1 MGIPVKLQAFEGP
14 LDLLLHLIDK
24 HKIDIYDIPV
34 SLITDQYLEYIQQ
47 MREQKMEIASEFLV
61 MAATLLELKSRMLL
75 PKEENTDEEEDET
88 DPREELV
95 KRLLEYKMVRYQADE
110 LRDRSVEA
118 SRNLYREQQLPEEVK
133 TYEPPID
140 YEKLIGKA
148 TIQSLEKT
156 FQEVLRRQ
164 RNRVDTVRSGF
175 GKIERE
181 EYDVVGR
188 ERYIRER
195 IAKAD
200 NLSFRALLE
209 EQPGKEEI
217 IVTFL
222 VVLDMAKSG
231 EIHLIQDDN
240 FGEILIRPGM
250 ITPEEILR
258 QQGLRPQKAGE
269 TDTEKAGENDPAP
282 AGELNEASAENAE
295 VPEESAEE
303 DEFEELMVED
313 KSETEE
319 LTGEVESEESAEEDE
334 TEELT
339 EEDVSEDAGT
349 DFVSGVSVEPDAVAE
364 PDAAVDSDTVAEPDG
379 AVASDAA
386 VEPDSAVEI
395 DAFDE
400 DKLADAADIHE
411 KVLANTEADE
421 SKEAATP
428 EKHDSYATVFSAA
441 GLAHK
446 VYIRLSTESVNS
458 VADADTPVSEQNLVQ
473 QPDTFDSLLTDE
485 ACSEENDHNIEPEE
499 IEPAAPVEIVSAEP
513 EEIEAAE
520 PVEIEFVETEEIKA
534 AEPAEIETAEPE
546 EIETAETEEIEA
558 AEPVE
563 IEAAAPAEIE
573 AADPEE
579 IEAAEPEEIEATEP
593 EDNKEPEPEE
603 SPDSDKE
610 LWKKETSQ
618 QPLRRFYL
626 QWAIRWRS
634 ARSRKRWRSR
644 RTGPGRQWNH
654 LTRDTGRTEAACR
667 SIAMMTRYSCQ
678 QEQTST
684 NT

>member
-1 MGIPVKLQAFEGP
+1 
-14 LDLLLHLIDK
+14 
-24 HKIDIYDIPV
+24 
-34 SLITDQYLEYIQQ
+34 
-47 MREQKMEIASEFLV
+47 
-61 MAATLLELKSRMLL
+61 MLL
-75 PKEENTDEEEDET
+75 PKEEKPDEEEEET

-148 TIQSLEKT
+148 TIESLEKT

-258 QQGLRPQKAGE
+258 QQGLRPQKAGDA
-269 TDTEKAGENDPAP
+269 DTEKEGEKESETPEAEEEPEAP
-282 AGELNEASAENAE
+282 IAEEESEMPVAEERFETPDSEEESETTEGEEKTKTSIIEEDSPE
-295 VPEESAEE
+295 VTEIPEEY
-303 DEFEELMVED
+303 
-313 KSETEE
+313 
-319 LTGEVESEESAEEDE
+319 
-334 TEELT
+334 
-339 EEDVSEDAGT
+339 
-349 DFVSGVSVEPDAVAE
+349 
-364 PDAAVDSDTVAEPDG
+364 
-379 AVASDAA
+379 
-386 VEPDSAVEI
+386 
-395 DAFDE
+395 
-400 DKLADAADIHE
+400 
-411 KVLANTEADE
+411 
-421 SKEAATP
+421 
-428 EKHDSYATVFSAA
+428 DSYATMSSAA

-446 VYIRLSTESVNS
+446 VYIRLSTESVNKEVESDAS
-458 VADADTPVSEQNLVQ
+458 VSDQRMVRQDPI
-473 QPDTFDSLLTDE
+473 DRLLTE
-485 ACSEENDHNIEPEE
+485 PACSEENDHDAVSEEPE
-499 IEPAAPVEIVSAEP
+499 PADFDELNLAGP

-520 PVEIEFVETEEIKA
+520 PAK
-534 AEPAEIETAEPE
+534 
-546 EIETAETEEIEA
+546 IEA
-558 AEPVE
+558 AE
-563 IEAAAPAEIE
+563 
-573 AADPEE
+573 PEE
-579 IEAAEPEEIEATEP
+579 IEAAEPEEIEAAEPAEIKAAEPAEIEAAEQEEIEAAEPAEIKDTESVESKEAES
-593 EDNKEPEPEE
+593 EDSLDSDKEL
-603 SPDSDKE
+603 SDKE

-634 ARSRKRWRSR
+634 AKSRKRWRSR
-644 RTGPGRQWNH
+644 KTGPGRQWNH
-654 LTRDTGRTEAACR
+654 LTRDTRRTEAACR

-678 QEQTST
+678 QERTST

>member
-47 MREQKMEIASEFLV
+47 MREQKMDIASEFLV

-75 PKEENTDEEEDET
+75 PKEEKPDEEEEET

-148 TIQSLEKT
+148 TIESLEKT

-258 QQGLRPQKAGE
+258 QQGLRPQKAGD

-282 AGELNEASAENAE
+282 AAEVNAASAENM
-295 VPEESAEE
+295 EEAEE
-303 DEFEELMVED
+303 M
-313 KSETEE
+313 
-319 LTGEVESEESAEEDE
+319 TGEDISESEESIEEDI
-334 TEELT
+334 
-339 EEDVSEDAGT
+339 S
-349 DFVSGVSVEPDAVAE
+349 
-364 PDAAVDSDTVAEPDG
+364 
-379 AVASDAA
+379 
-386 VEPDSAVEI
+386 
-395 DAFDE
+395 
-400 DKLADAADIHE
+400 
-411 KVLANTEADE
+411 E
-421 SKEAATP
+421 SKESI
-428 EKHDSYATVFSAA
+428 EED
-441 GLAHK
+441 
-446 VYIRLSTESVNS
+446 I
-458 VADADTPVSEQNLVQ
+458 SE
-473 QPDTFDSLLTDE
+473 
-485 ACSEENDHNIEPEE
+485 SEESIEED
-499 IEPAAPVEIVSAEP
+499 ISVG
-513 EEIEAAE
+513 
-520 PVEIEFVETEEIKA
+520 KA
-534 AEPAEIETAEPE
+534 H
-546 EIETAETEEIEA
+546 
-558 AEPVE
+558 
-563 IEAAAPAEIE
+563 
-573 AADPEE
+573 
-579 IEAAEPEEIEATEP
+579 
-593 EDNKEPEPEE
+593 
-603 SPDSDKE
+603 
-610 LWKKETSQ
+610 
-618 QPLRRFYL
+618 RR
-626 QWAIRWRS
+626 R
-634 ARSRKRWRSR
+634 
-644 RTGPGRQWNH
+644 
-654 LTRDTGRTEAACR
+654 
-667 SIAMMTRYSCQ
+667 
-678 QEQTST
+678 
-684 NT
+684 

>member
-47 MREQKMEIASEFLV
+47 MREQKMDIASEFLV

-75 PKEENTDEEEDET
+75 PKEEKPDEEEEET

-148 TIQSLEKT
+148 TIESLEKT

-231 EIHLIQDDN
+231 KIHLIQDDN

-258 QQGLRPQKAGE
+258 QQGLRPQKAGD

-282 AGELNEASAENAE
+282 AAEVNAASAGNMEEAE
-295 VPEESAEE
+295 EMTEEDISESEESIEEDISESEESIEEDISESEKPIEE
-303 DEFEELMVED
+303 DE
-313 KSETEE
+313 SESEE
-319 LTGEVESEESAEEDE
+319 LTGEDRFEEPAEED
-334 TEELT
+334 
-339 EEDVSEDAGT
+339 DSEDTGT
-349 DFVSGVSVEPDAVAE
+349 DFAAGVSAE
-364 PDAAVDSDTVAEPDG
+364 PDAAAESDAAAEPD
-379 AVASDAA
+379 AITEPYASVDDRPAD
-386 VEPDSAVEI
+386 VVEI
-395 DAFDE
+395 T
-400 DKLADAADIHE
+400 E
-411 KVLANTEADE
+411 KVIPDMEAGE
-421 SKEAATP
+421 SEEAESP
-428 EKHDSYATVFSAA
+428 EKHDAYMAMSSAA

-446 VYIRLSTESVNS
+446 AYFRLSTGSVNNLS
-458 VADADTPVSEQNLVQ
+458 DTDAPSPEQNLVQ
-473 QPDTFDSLLTDE
+473 QQDTPGSLLTDE
-485 ACSEENDHNIEPEE
+485 VRSEDNDHNIEP
-499 IEPAAPVEIVSAEP
+499 V
-513 EEIEAAE
+513 EIEAAE
-520 PVEIEFVETEEIKA
+520 PA
-534 AEPAEIETAEPE
+534 
-546 EIETAETEEIEA
+546 EIEA

-563 IEAAAPAEIE
+563 IEAAEPVEIEAAEPAEIE
-573 AADPEE
+573 AAEPAENETAEPAEIVSADPKEIEAEDPED

>member
-47 MREQKMEIASEFLV
+47 MREQKMDIASEFLV

-75 PKEENTDEEEDET
+75 PKEEKPDEEEEET

-148 TIQSLEKT
+148 TIESLEKT

-258 QQGLRPQKAGE
+258 QQGLRPQKAGD

-282 AGELNEASAENAE
+282 AAEVNAASAENMEEAE
-295 VPEESAEE
+295 EMTEEDISESEESIEEDISESKESIEEDISESEESIEEDISESEKPIEE
-303 DEFEELMVED
+303 DE
-313 KSETEE
+313 SESEE
-319 LTGEVESEESAEEDE
+319 LTGEDRFEEPAEED
-334 TEELT
+334 
-339 EEDVSEDAGT
+339 DSEDTGT
-349 DFVSGVSVEPDAVAE
+349 DLAAGVSAASAAAAEPAAAEPDVITEPDAVAE
-364 PDAAVDSDTVAEPDG
+364 PYASVDDRP
-379 AVASDAA
+379 
-386 VEPDSAVEI
+386 
-395 DAFDE
+395 
-400 DKLADAADIHE
+400 ADVVDITE
-411 KVLANTEADE
+411 KVIPDMEAGE
-421 SKEAATP
+421 SEEAESP
-428 EKHDSYATVFSAA
+428 EKHDSYMAMSSAA
-441 GLAHK
+441 GLEHK
-446 VYIRLSTESVNS
+446 VYFRLSTGSVNNMS
-458 VADADTPVSEQNLVQ
+458 DTDAPSPEQNPVQQQDTPG
-473 QPDTFDSLLTDE
+473 SLLTDE
-485 ACSEENDHNIEPEE
+485 VRSEDNDHNIEPAE
-499 IEPAAPVEIVSAEP
+499 IE
-513 EEIEAAE
+513 
-520 PVEIEFVETEEIKA
+520 A
-534 AEPAEIETAEPE
+534 AEPAEIEAAEPAENETAEPA
-546 EIETAETEEIEA
+546 EIVSADPKEIEA
-558 AEPVE
+558 E
-563 IEAAAPAEIE
+563 
-573 AADPEE
+573 DPED

-654 LTRDTGRTEAACR
+654 LTRDTGRMEAACR

>member
-47 MREQKMEIASEFLV
+47 MREQKMDIASEFLV

-75 PKEENTDEEEDET
+75 PKEEKPDEEEEET

-148 TIQSLEKT
+148 TIESLEKT

-258 QQGLRPQKAGE
+258 QQGLRPQKAGD

-282 AGELNEASAENAE
+282 AAEVNAASAENMEEAE
-295 VPEESAEE
+295 EMTEEDISESEESIGEDISESEESIEEDISESEKPIEE
-303 DEFEELMVED
+303 DE
-313 KSETEE
+313 SESEE
-319 LTGEVESEESAEEDE
+319 LTGEDRFEEPAEED
-334 TEELT
+334 
-339 EEDVSEDAGT
+339 DSEDTGT
-349 DFVSGVSVEPDAVAE
+349 DFAAGVSAEPDAAAESDVITEPDAAEPDAAETDVAEPDVITEPDAVAE
-364 PDAAVDSDTVAEPDG
+364 PYASVDDRPADV
-379 AVASDAA
+379 
-386 VEPDSAVEI
+386 VEI
-395 DAFDE
+395 T
-400 DKLADAADIHE
+400 E
-411 KVLANTEADE
+411 KVIPDMEAGE
-421 SKEAATP
+421 SEEAESP
-428 EKHDSYATVFSAA
+428 EKHDSYMAMSSAA

-446 VYIRLSTESVNS
+446 AYFRLSTGSVNNMS
-458 VADADTPVSEQNLVQ
+458 DTDAPSPEQNLVQ
-473 QPDTFDSLLTDE
+473 QQDTPGSLLTDE
-485 ACSEENDHNIEPEE
+485 VRSEDNDHNIEP
-499 IEPAAPVEIVSAEP
+499 V
-513 EEIEAAE
+513 
-520 PVEIEFVETEEIKA
+520 
-534 AEPAEIETAEPE
+534 
-546 EIETAETEEIEA
+546 EIEA

-654 LTRDTGRTEAACR
+654 LTRDTGRMEAACR

>member
-47 MREQKMEIASEFLV
+47 MREQKMDIASEFLV

-75 PKEENTDEEEDET
+75 PKEEKPDEEEEET

-148 TIQSLEKT
+148 TIESLEKT

-258 QQGLRPQKAGE
+258 QQGLRPQKAGD

-282 AGELNEASAENAE
+282 AAEVNAASAENMEEAE
-295 VPEESAEE
+295 EMTEEDISESEESIEEDISESKESIEEDISESEESIEEDISESEESIEEDISESEKPIEE
-303 DEFEELMVED
+303 DE
-313 KSETEE
+313 SESEE
-319 LTGEVESEESAEEDE
+319 LTGEDRFEEPAEED
-334 TEELT
+334 
-339 EEDVSEDAGT
+339 DSEDTGT
-349 DFVSGVSVEPDAVAE
+349 DFAAGVSAE
-364 PDAAVDSDTVAEPDG
+364 PDAAAESDVITEPYASVDDRPADV
-379 AVASDAA
+379 
-386 VEPDSAVEI
+386 VEI
-395 DAFDE
+395 T
-400 DKLADAADIHE
+400 E
-411 KVLANTEADE
+411 KVIPDMEAGE
-421 SKEAATP
+421 SEEAESP
-428 EKHDSYATVFSAA
+428 EKHDSYMAMSSAA
-441 GLAHK
+441 GLEHK
-446 VYIRLSTESVNS
+446 VYFRLSTGSVNNM
-458 VADADTPVSEQNLVQ
+458 ADTDAPSPEQNLVQ
-473 QPDTFDSLLTDE
+473 QQDTPGSLLTDE
-485 ACSEENDHNIEPEE
+485 VRSEDNDHNI
-499 IEPAAPVEIVSAEP
+499 
-513 EEIEAAE
+513 
-520 PVEIEFVETEEIKA
+520 
-534 AEPAEIETAEPE
+534 
-546 EIETAETEEIEA
+546 
-558 AEPVE
+558 EPVE
-563 IEAAAPAEIE
+563 IEAA
-573 AADPEE
+573 
-579 IEAAEPEEIEATEP
+579 EPG
-593 EDNKEPEPEE
+593 
-603 SPDSDKE
+603 
-610 LWKKETSQ
+610 
-618 QPLRRFYL
+618 
-626 QWAIRWRS
+626 
-634 ARSRKRWRSR
+634 SR
-644 RTGPGRQWNH
+644 RP
-654 LTRDTGRTEAACR
+654 
-667 SIAMMTRYSCQ
+667 
-678 QEQTST
+678 
-684 NT
+684 

>member
-47 MREQKMEIASEFLV
+47 MREQKMDIASEFLV

-75 PKEENTDEEEDET
+75 PKEEKPDEEEEET

-148 TIQSLEKT
+148 TIESLEKT

-282 AGELNEASAENAE
+282 AAEVNAASAENMEEAE
-295 VPEESAEE
+295 EMTEEDISESESEKPIEE
-303 DEFEELMVED
+303 DE
-313 KSETEE
+313 SESEE
-319 LTGEVESEESAEEDE
+319 LTGEDRFEEPAEED
-334 TEELT
+334 
-339 EEDVSEDAGT
+339 DSEDTGT
-349 DFVSGVSVEPDAVAE
+349 DFAAGVSAAPDAAAEPDVAEPDVITEPDAVAE
-364 PDAAVDSDTVAEPDG
+364 PYASVDDRPADV
-379 AVASDAA
+379 
-386 VEPDSAVEI
+386 VEI
-395 DAFDE
+395 T
-400 DKLADAADIHE
+400 E
-411 KVLANTEADE
+411 KVIPDMEAGE
-421 SKEAATP
+421 SEEAESP
-428 EKHDSYATVFSAA
+428 EKHDAYMAMSSAA

-446 VYIRLSTESVNS
+446 AYFRLSTGSVNNMS
-458 VADADTPVSEQNLVQ
+458 DTDAPSPEQNLVQ
-473 QPDTFDSLLTDE
+473 QQDTPGSLLTDE
-485 ACSEENDHNIEPEE
+485 VRSEDNDHNIEP
-499 IEPAAPVEIVSAEP
+499 
-513 EEIEAAE
+513 
-520 PVEIEFVETEEIKA
+520 VEIEA
-534 AEPAEIETAEPE
+534 AEPAEIEAAEPAENETAEPA
-546 EIETAETEEIEA
+546 EIVSADPKEIEA
-558 AEPVE
+558 E
-563 IEAAAPAEIE
+563 
-573 AADPEE
+573 DPED

>member
-47 MREQKMEIASEFLV
+47 MREQKMDIASEFLV

-75 PKEENTDEEEDET
+75 PKEEKPDEEEEET

-148 TIQSLEKT
+148 TIESLEKT

-258 QQGLRPQKAGE
+258 QQGLRPQKAGD

-282 AGELNEASAENAE
+282 AAEVNAASAENMEEAE
-295 VPEESAEE
+295 EMTEEDISESEESIEEDISESKESIEEDISKSEESIEEDISESEKPIEE
-303 DEFEELMVED
+303 DE
-313 KSETEE
+313 SESEE
-319 LTGEVESEESAEEDE
+319 LTGEDRFEEPAEED
-334 TEELT
+334 
-339 EEDVSEDAGT
+339 DSEDTGT
-349 DFVSGVSVEPDAVAE
+349 DFAAGVSAEPAAAAESDVITEPDAAEPDVAEPDVITEPDAVAE
-364 PDAAVDSDTVAEPDG
+364 PYASVDDRP
-379 AVASDAA
+379 
-386 VEPDSAVEI
+386 
-395 DAFDE
+395 
-400 DKLADAADIHE
+400 ADVVDITE
-411 KVLANTEADE
+411 KVIPDMEAGE
-421 SKEAATP
+421 SEEAESP
-428 EKHDSYATVFSAA
+428 EKHDSYMAMSSAA

-446 VYIRLSTESVNS
+446 VYFRLSTGSVNNMS
-458 VADADTPVSEQNLVQ
+458 DTDAPSPEQNLVQ
-473 QPDTFDSLLTDE
+473 QQDTPGSLLTDE
-485 ACSEENDHNIEPEE
+485 VRSEDNDHNIEP
-499 IEPAAPVEIVSAEP
+499 A
-513 EEIEAAE
+513 EIEAAE
-520 PVEIEFVETEEIKA
+520 PAENET
-534 AEPAEIETAEPE
+534 AEPAEIVSADPK
-546 EIETAETEEIEA
+546 EIEA
-558 AEPVE
+558 E
-563 IEAAAPAEIE
+563 
-573 AADPEE
+573 DPED

-654 LTRDTGRTEAACR
+654 LTRDTGRMEAACR

>member
-75 PKEENTDEEEDET
+75 PKEEKPDEEEEET

-148 TIQSLEKT
+148 TIESLEKT

-258 QQGLRPQKAGE
+258 QQGLRPQKAGD

-282 AGELNEASAENAE
+282 AAEVNAASAENM
-295 VPEESAEE
+295 EEAEE
-303 DEFEELMVED
+303 MTGED
-313 KSETEE
+313 KSESEESIEEDIFESEESIEEDKSESEESIEEDKSESEKPIEEDEPESEE
-319 LTGEVESEESAEEDE
+319 LTGEDRFEEPAEED
-334 TEELT
+334 
-339 EEDVSEDAGT
+339 DSEDTGT
-349 DFVSGVSVEPDAVAE
+349 DFAAGVSAE
-364 PDAAVDSDTVAEPDG
+364 PDAAAEPDT
-379 AVASDAA
+379 AA
-386 VEPDSAVEI
+386 EPAAAETDVITEPDAITEPYASVDDRPADVVEI
-395 DAFDE
+395 T
-400 DKLADAADIHE
+400 E
-411 KVLANTEADE
+411 KVIPDMEAGE
-421 SKEAATP
+421 SEEAESP
-428 EKHDSYATVFSAA
+428 EKHDSYMAMSSAA

-446 VYIRLSTESVNS
+446 VYFRLSTGSVNNMMGT
-458 VADADTPVSEQNLVQ
+458 DALPPEQNPVQQQDTPG
-473 QPDTFDSLLTDE
+473 SLLTDE
-485 ACSEENDHNIEPEE
+485 VRSEDNDHNIEP
-499 IEPAAPVEIVSAEP
+499 V
-513 EEIEAAE
+513 
-520 PVEIEFVETEEIKA
+520 
-534 AEPAEIETAEPE
+534 
-546 EIETAETEEIEA
+546 EIEA

-563 IEAAAPAEIE
+563 IEAAEPAEIEAAEPVEIETAEPVEIVSADPKEIEAADPEDIE

-579 IEAAEPEEIEATEP
+579 IEAADP

-634 ARSRKRWRSR
+634 ARLRKRWRSR

>member
-47 MREQKMEIASEFLV
+47 MREQKMDIASEFLV

-75 PKEENTDEEEDET
+75 PKEEKPDEEEEET

-148 TIQSLEKT
+148 TIESLEKT

-258 QQGLRPQKAGE
+258 QQGLRPQKAGD

-282 AGELNEASAENAE
+282 AAEVNAASAENMEKAE
-295 VPEESAEE
+295 EMTEEDISESEESIEEDISESEKPIEE
-303 DEFEELMVED
+303 DE
-313 KSETEE
+313 SESEE
-319 LTGEVESEESAEEDE
+319 LTGEDRFEEPAEED
-334 TEELT
+334 
-339 EEDVSEDAGT
+339 DSEDTGT
-349 DFVSGVSVEPDAVAE
+349 DFAAVVSAE
-364 PDAAVDSDTVAEPDG
+364 PDAAAETDAAETDAAETDVIIEPDAAEPDVIIEPDAAETDVAEPD
-379 AVASDAA
+379 VITESDAIT
-386 VEPDSAVEI
+386 EPYASVDDRPADVVEI
-395 DAFDE
+395 T
-400 DKLADAADIHE
+400 E
-411 KVLANTEADE
+411 KVIPDMEAGE
-421 SKEAATP
+421 SEEAESP
-428 EKHDSYATVFSAA
+428 EKHDSYMAMSSAA

-446 VYIRLSTESVNS
+446 VYFRLSTGSVNNM
-458 VADADTPVSEQNLVQ
+458 ADTDAPSPEQNLVQ
-473 QPDTFDSLLTDE
+473 QQDTPGSLLTDE
-485 ACSEENDHNIEPEE
+485 VRSEDNDHNIEP
-499 IEPAAPVEIVSAEP
+499 V
-513 EEIEAAE
+513 
-520 PVEIEFVETEEIKA
+520 
-534 AEPAEIETAEPE
+534 
-546 EIETAETEEIEA
+546 EIEA

-563 IEAAAPAEIE
+563 IEAAEPVEIE

>member
-47 MREQKMEIASEFLV
+47 MREQKMDIASEFLV

-75 PKEENTDEEEDET
+75 PKEEKPDEEEEET

-148 TIQSLEKT
+148 TIESLEKT

-258 QQGLRPQKAGE
+258 QQGLRPQKAGD

-282 AGELNEASAENAE
+282 AAEVNAASAENMEEAE
-295 VPEESAEE
+295 EMTEEDISESEESIEEDISESEKPIEE
-303 DEFEELMVED
+303 DE
-313 KSETEE
+313 SESEE
-319 LTGEVESEESAEEDE
+319 LTGEDRFEEPAEED
-334 TEELT
+334 
-339 EEDVSEDAGT
+339 DSEDTGT
-349 DFVSGVSVEPDAVAE
+349 DFAAGVSAE
-364 PDAAVDSDTVAEPDG
+364 PDAAAEPAAAAEPDAAETDVAEPD
-379 AVASDAA
+379 VIT
-386 VEPDSAVEI
+386 EPDAITEPYASVDDRPADVVEI
-395 DAFDE
+395 T
-400 DKLADAADIHE
+400 E
-411 KVLANTEADE
+411 KVIPDMEAGE
-421 SKEAATP
+421 SEEAESP
-428 EKHDSYATVFSAA
+428 EKHDSYMAMSSAA
-441 GLAHK
+441 ELAHK
-446 VYIRLSTESVNS
+446 VYFRLSTGSVNNM
-458 VADADTPVSEQNLVQ
+458 ADTDAPSPEQNLVQ
-473 QPDTFDSLLTDE
+473 QQDTPGSLLTDE
-485 ACSEENDHNIEPEE
+485 VRSEDNDHNIEP
-499 IEPAAPVEIVSAEP
+499 V
-513 EEIEAAE
+513 EIEAAE
-520 PVEIEFVETEEIKA
+520 PVEIEA
-534 AEPAEIETAEPE
+534 AEPV
-546 EIETAETEEIEA
+546 EIEA

-573 AADPEE
+573 AADPED

>member
-75 PKEENTDEEEDET
+75 PKEEKPDEEEEET

-148 TIQSLEKT
+148 TIESLEKT

-250 ITPEEILR
+250 ITPEEIHI
-258 QQGLRPQKAGE
+258 
-269 TDTEKAGENDPAP
+269 TEKVIPDMEAG
-282 AGELNEASAENAE
+282 
-295 VPEESAEE
+295 
-303 DEFEELMVED
+303 
-313 KSETEE
+313 
-319 LTGEVESEESAEEDE
+319 ESEEAE
-334 TEELT
+334 
-339 EEDVSEDAGT
+339 S
-349 DFVSGVSVEPDAVAE
+349 
-364 PDAAVDSDTVAEPDG
+364 
-379 AVASDAA
+379 
-386 VEPDSAVEI
+386 
-395 DAFDE
+395 
-400 DKLADAADIHE
+400 
-411 KVLANTEADE
+411 
-421 SKEAATP
+421 P
-428 EKHDSYATVFSAA
+428 EKHDSYMAMSSAA

-446 VYIRLSTESVNS
+446 VYIRLSTESVNKEVESDAS
-458 VADADTPVSEQNLVQ
+458 VSNQRMVRQDPIDR
-473 QPDTFDSLLTDE
+473 LLTE
-485 ACSEENDHNIEPEE
+485 TACSEENDHN
-499 IEPAAPVEIVSAEP
+499 
-513 EEIEAAE
+513 
-520 PVEIEFVETEEIKA
+520 
-534 AEPAEIETAEPE
+534 
-546 EIETAETEEIEA
+546 
-558 AEPVE
+558 
-563 IEAAAPAEIE
+563 
-573 AADPEE
+573 
-579 IEAAEPEEIEATEP
+579 
-593 EDNKEPEPEE
+593 
-603 SPDSDKE
+603 
-610 LWKKETSQ
+610 
-618 QPLRRFYL
+618 
-626 QWAIRWRS
+626 
-634 ARSRKRWRSR
+634 
-644 RTGPGRQWNH
+644 
-654 LTRDTGRTEAACR
+654 DTGGIRAGAGR
-667 SIAMMTRYSCQ
+667 L
-678 QEQTST
+678 
-684 NT
+684 

>member
-47 MREQKMEIASEFLV
+47 MREQKMDIASEFLV

-75 PKEENTDEEEDET
+75 PKEEKPDEEEEET

-148 TIQSLEKT
+148 TIESLEKT

-258 QQGLRPQKAGE
+258 QQGLRPQKAGD

-282 AGELNEASAENAE
+282 AAEVNAASAENMEEAE
-295 VPEESAEE
+295 KMTGEDISESEESIEEDISESKESIEEDISESEESIEEDISESEKPIEE
-303 DEFEELMVED
+303 DE
-313 KSETEE
+313 SESEE
-319 LTGEVESEESAEEDE
+319 LTGEDRFEEPAEED
-334 TEELT
+334 
-339 EEDVSEDAGT
+339 DSEDTGT
-349 DFVSGVSVEPDAVAE
+349 DFAAVVSAAPAAAAESDVITE
-364 PDAAVDSDTVAEPDG
+364 PDAAEPDVITEPDVIAEPY
-379 AVASDAA
+379 ASVDDRPAD
-386 VEPDSAVEI
+386 VVEI
-395 DAFDE
+395 T
-400 DKLADAADIHE
+400 E
-411 KVLANTEADE
+411 KVIPDMEAGE
-421 SKEAATP
+421 SEEAESP
-428 EKHDSYATVFSAA
+428 EKHDSYMAMSSAA
-441 GLAHK
+441 GLEHK
-446 VYIRLSTESVNS
+446 VYFRLSTGSVNNM
-458 VADADTPVSEQNLVQ
+458 ADTDAPSPEQNLVQ
-473 QPDTFDSLLTDE
+473 QQDTPGSLLTDE
-485 ACSEENDHNIEPEE
+485 VRSEDNDHNIEP
-499 IEPAAPVEIVSAEP
+499 V
-513 EEIEAAE
+513 EIEAAE
-520 PVEIEFVETEEIKA
+520 PA
-534 AEPAEIETAEPE
+534 
-546 EIETAETEEIEA
+546 EIEA

-563 IEAAAPAEIE
+563 IEAAAPEEIE
-573 AADPEE
+573 AADPED

-634 ARSRKRWRSR
+634 AKSRKRWKSR
-644 RTGPGRQWNH
+644 KTGPGRQWNH

>member
-47 MREQKMEIASEFLV
+47 MREQKMDIASEFLV

-75 PKEENTDEEEDET
+75 PKEEKPDEEEEET

-148 TIQSLEKT
+148 TIESLEKT

-258 QQGLRPQKAGE
+258 QQGLRPQKAGD

-282 AGELNEASAENAE
+282 AAEVNAASAENMEEAE
-295 VPEESAEE
+295 EMTGEDISESKESIEE
-303 DEFEELMVED
+303 DE
-313 KSETEE
+313 SESEE
-319 LTGEVESEESAEEDE
+319 LTGEDRFEEPAEED
-334 TEELT
+334 
-339 EEDVSEDAGT
+339 DSEDTGT
-349 DFVSGVSVEPDAVAE
+349 DFAAGVSAEPDAAAESDVITEPDAVAE
-364 PDAAVDSDTVAEPDG
+364 PYASVDDRPADV
-379 AVASDAA
+379 
-386 VEPDSAVEI
+386 VEI
-395 DAFDE
+395 T
-400 DKLADAADIHE
+400 E
-411 KVLANTEADE
+411 KVIPDMEAGE
-421 SKEAATP
+421 SEEAESP
-428 EKHDSYATVFSAA
+428 EKHDSYMAMSSAA

-446 VYIRLSTESVNS
+446 VYFRLSTGSVNNMTGT
-458 VADADTPVSEQNLVQ
+458 DAPSPEQNLVQ
-473 QPDTFDSLLTDE
+473 QQDTPGSLLTDE
-485 ACSEENDHNIEPEE
+485 VRSEDNDHNIEP
-499 IEPAAPVEIVSAEP
+499 
-513 EEIEAAE
+513 
-520 PVEIEFVETEEIKA
+520 VEIEA
-534 AEPAEIETAEPE
+534 AEPAEIEAAEPAENETAEPA
-546 EIETAETEEIEA
+546 EIVSADPKEIEA
-558 AEPVE
+558 E
-563 IEAAAPAEIE
+563 
-573 AADPEE
+573 DPED

>member
-75 PKEENTDEEEDET
+75 PKEEKPDEEEEET

-148 TIQSLEKT
+148 TIESLEKT

-258 QQGLRPQKAGE
+258 QQGLRPQKAGDA
-269 TDTEKAGENDPAP
+269 DTEKEGEKESETPVIEEESEISE
-282 AGELNEASAENAE
+282 GEEKTKTSIIEEDSPE
-295 VPEESAEE
+295 VTEIPEEY
-303 DEFEELMVED
+303 
-313 KSETEE
+313 
-319 LTGEVESEESAEEDE
+319 
-334 TEELT
+334 
-339 EEDVSEDAGT
+339 
-349 DFVSGVSVEPDAVAE
+349 
-364 PDAAVDSDTVAEPDG
+364 
-379 AVASDAA
+379 
-386 VEPDSAVEI
+386 
-395 DAFDE
+395 
-400 DKLADAADIHE
+400 
-411 KVLANTEADE
+411 
-421 SKEAATP
+421 
-428 EKHDSYATVFSAA
+428 DSYATMSSAA

-446 VYIRLSTESVNS
+446 VYIRLSTESVNKEVESDAS
-458 VADADTPVSEQNLVQ
+458 VSDQRIVQ
-473 QPDTFDSLLTDE
+473 QDPIDRLLTE
-485 ACSEENDHNIEPEE
+485 PACSEENDHNAVPEEPE
-499 IEPAAPVEIVSAEP
+499 PADFDELNLAGP

-520 PVEIEFVETEEIKA
+520 P
-534 AEPAEIETAEPE
+534 AEIEAAGP
-546 EIETAETEEIEA
+546 EEIEA
-558 AEPVE
+558 AEP
-563 IEAAAPAEIE
+563 A
-573 AADPEE
+573 E
-579 IEAAEPEEIEATEP
+579 IEAAEPEEIEAAGPAEIEASGP
-593 EDNKEPEPEE
+593 AEIEAAEPEE
-603 SPDSDKE
+603 IEAAEPAEIKDTKSVESKEAESEDSLDSDKELSDKELSDKEFSDKE

-634 ARSRKRWRSR
+634 ARSRKRWRLKK
-644 RTGPGRQWNH
+644 TGPGRQWNH

-667 SIAMMTRYSCQ
+667 SIAMMTRYKVPKKQVLTNALLETLSIIAYKQ
-678 QEQTST
+678 PATRMDVEHVRGVNSDHAINKLVAYDLVEEVGRKEAPGRPLLFGTTEQFLRTFGIESLDELPETDAVKMEEFRQEAEEEAGTRLDI
-684 NT
+684 

>member
-75 PKEENTDEEEDET
+75 PKEEKPDEEEEET

-148 TIQSLEKT
+148 TIESLEKT

-258 QQGLRPQKAGE
+258 QQGLRPQKAGDA
-269 TDTEKAGENDPAP
+269 DTEKEGEKESETPEAEEEPEAP
-282 AGELNEASAENAE
+282 IAEEESEMPVAEERFETPDSEEESETTEGEEKTKTSIIEEDSPE
-295 VPEESAEE
+295 VTEIPEEY
-303 DEFEELMVED
+303 
-313 KSETEE
+313 
-319 LTGEVESEESAEEDE
+319 
-334 TEELT
+334 
-339 EEDVSEDAGT
+339 
-349 DFVSGVSVEPDAVAE
+349 
-364 PDAAVDSDTVAEPDG
+364 
-379 AVASDAA
+379 
-386 VEPDSAVEI
+386 
-395 DAFDE
+395 
-400 DKLADAADIHE
+400 
-411 KVLANTEADE
+411 
-421 SKEAATP
+421 
-428 EKHDSYATVFSAA
+428 DSYATMSSAA

-446 VYIRLSTESVNS
+446 AYIRLSTESVNKGVESDAS
-458 VADADTPVSEQNLVQ
+458 VSDQRMVQ
-473 QPDTFDSLLTDE
+473 QDPIDRLLTKP
-485 ACSEENDHNIEPEE
+485 ACSEENDHNAVSEEPE
-499 IEPAAPVEIVSAEP
+499 PADFDELNLAGP

-520 PVEIEFVETEEIKA
+520 PAK
-534 AEPAEIETAEPE
+534 
-546 EIETAETEEIEA
+546 IEA
-558 AEPVE
+558 AE
-563 IEAAAPAEIE
+563 
-573 AADPEE
+573 PEE
-579 IEAAEPEEIEATEP
+579 IEAAEPEEIEAAEPAEIKDTESVESKEAES
-593 EDNKEPEPEE
+593 EDSLDSDKEL
-603 SPDSDKE
+603 SDKE

-634 ARSRKRWRSR
+634 AKSRKRWRSR
-644 RTGPGRQWNH
+644 KTGPGRQWNH
-654 LTRDTGRTEAACR
+654 LTRDTRRTEAACR

-678 QEQTST
+678 QERTST

>member
-47 MREQKMEIASEFLV
+47 MREQKMDIASEFLV

-75 PKEENTDEEEDET
+75 PKEEKPDEEEEET

-148 TIQSLEKT
+148 TIESLEKT

-258 QQGLRPQKAGE
+258 QQGLRPQKAGD

-282 AGELNEASAENAE
+282 AAEVNAASAENMEEAE
-295 VPEESAEE
+295 EMTEEDISESEESIEEDISESKESIEEDISESEESIEEDISESEKPIEE
-303 DEFEELMVED
+303 DE
-313 KSETEE
+313 SESEE
-319 LTGEVESEESAEEDE
+319 LTGEDRFEEPAEED
-334 TEELT
+334 
-339 EEDVSEDAGT
+339 DSEDTGT
-349 DFVSGVSVEPDAVAE
+349 DLAAGVSAASAAAAEPDVITEPDAVAE
-364 PDAAVDSDTVAEPDG
+364 PYASVDDRP
-379 AVASDAA
+379 
-386 VEPDSAVEI
+386 
-395 DAFDE
+395 
-400 DKLADAADIHE
+400 ADVVDITE
-411 KVLANTEADE
+411 KVIPDMEAGE
-421 SKEAATP
+421 SEEAESP
-428 EKHDSYATVFSAA
+428 EKHDSYMAMSSAA

-446 VYIRLSTESVNS
+446 VYFRLSTGSVNNM
-458 VADADTPVSEQNLVQ
+458 ADTDAPSPEQNLVQ
-473 QPDTFDSLLTDE
+473 QQDTPGSLLTDE
-485 ACSEENDHNIEPEE
+485 VRSEDNDHNIEP
-499 IEPAAPVEIVSAEP
+499 
-513 EEIEAAE
+513 
-520 PVEIEFVETEEIKA
+520 VEIEA
-534 AEPAEIETAEPE
+534 AEPAEIEAAEPAENETAEPA
-546 EIETAETEEIEA
+546 EIVSADPKEIEA
-558 AEPVE
+558 EG
-563 IEAAAPAEIE
+563 
-573 AADPEE
+573 PED

>member
-47 MREQKMEIASEFLV
+47 MREQKMDIASEFLV

-75 PKEENTDEEEDET
+75 PKEEKPDEEEEET

-148 TIQSLEKT
+148 
-156 FQEVLRRQ
+156 
-164 RNRVDTVRSGF
+164 N
-175 GKIERE
+175 
-181 EYDVVGR
+181 DVVGR

-258 QQGLRPQKAGE
+258 QQGLRPQKAGD

-282 AGELNEASAENAE
+282 AAEVNAASAENMEEAE
-295 VPEESAEE
+295 EMTEEDISESEESIEEDISESKESIEEDISESEESIEEDISESEKPIEE
-303 DEFEELMVED
+303 DE
-313 KSETEE
+313 SESEE
-319 LTGEVESEESAEEDE
+319 LTGEDRFEEPAEED
-334 TEELT
+334 
-339 EEDVSEDAGT
+339 DSEDTGT
-349 DFVSGVSVEPDAVAE
+349 DFAAGVSAEPDAAETDVAEPDVITEPDAVAE
-364 PDAAVDSDTVAEPDG
+364 PYASVDDRP
-379 AVASDAA
+379 
-386 VEPDSAVEI
+386 
-395 DAFDE
+395 
-400 DKLADAADIHE
+400 ADVVDITE
-411 KVLANTEADE
+411 KVIPDMEAGE
-421 SKEAATP
+421 SEEAESP
-428 EKHDSYATVFSAA
+428 EKHDSYMAMSSAA

-446 VYIRLSTESVNS
+446 VYFRLSTGSVNNM
-458 VADADTPVSEQNLVQ
+458 ADTDAPSPEQNLVQ
-473 QPDTFDSLLTDE
+473 QQDTPGSLLTDE
-485 ACSEENDHNIEPEE
+485 VRSEDNDHNIEP
-499 IEPAAPVEIVSAEP
+499 V
-513 EEIEAAE
+513 
-520 PVEIEFVETEEIKA
+520 
-534 AEPAEIETAEPE
+534 
-546 EIETAETEEIEA
+546 EIEA

-563 IEAAAPAEIE
+563 IEAAEPAEIE
-573 AADPEE
+573 AAEPAENETAEPAEIVSADPKEIEAEDPED

>member
-47 MREQKMEIASEFLV
+47 MREQKMDIASEFLV

-75 PKEENTDEEEDET
+75 PKEEKPDEEEEET

-148 TIQSLEKT
+148 TIESLEKT

-258 QQGLRPQKAGE
+258 QQGLRPQKAGD

-282 AGELNEASAENAE
+282 AAEVNAASAENMEEAE
-295 VPEESAEE
+295 EMTEEDISESEESIEEDISESEKPIEE
-303 DEFEELMVED
+303 DE
-313 KSETEE
+313 SESEE
-319 LTGEVESEESAEEDE
+319 LTGEDRFEEPAEED
-334 TEELT
+334 
-339 EEDVSEDAGT
+339 DSEDTGT
-349 DFVSGVSVEPDAVAE
+349 DFAAGVSAE
-364 PDAAVDSDTVAEPDG
+364 PDAAAESDVITEPDAAETDAAETDVAEPD
-379 AVASDAA
+379 VITEPDA
-386 VEPDSAVEI
+386 VETYASVDDRP
-395 DAFDE
+395 
-400 DKLADAADIHE
+400 ADVVDITE
-411 KVLANTEADE
+411 KVIPDMEAGE
-421 SKEAATP
+421 SEEAESP
-428 EKHDSYATVFSAA
+428 EKHDSYMAMSSAA
-441 GLAHK
+441 GLEHK
-446 VYIRLSTESVNS
+446 VYFRLSTGSVNNMS
-458 VADADTPVSEQNLVQ
+458 DTDAPSPEQNPVQQQDTPG
-473 QPDTFDSLLTDE
+473 SLLTDE
-485 ACSEENDHNIEPEE
+485 VRSEDNDHNIEP
-499 IEPAAPVEIVSAEP
+499 V
-513 EEIEAAE
+513 EIEAAE
-520 PVEIEFVETEEIKA
+520 PVEIEA
-534 AEPAEIETAEPE
+534 AEPA
-546 EIETAETEEIEA
+546 EIEA

-563 IEAAAPAEIE
+563 IEAAAP
-573 AADPEE
+573 EE
-579 IEAAEPEEIEATEP
+579 IEAAEPEEIETTEP
-593 EDNKEPEPEE
+593 EDNIEPEPEE

>member
-75 PKEENTDEEEDET
+75 PKEEKPDEEEEET

-148 TIQSLEKT
+148 TIESLEKT

-258 QQGLRPQKAGE
+258 QQGLRPQKAGD

-282 AGELNEASAENAE
+282 AAEVNAASAENM
-295 VPEESAEE
+295 EEAEE
-303 DEFEELMVED
+303 MTGED
-313 KSETEE
+313 KSESEKTIEEDESESEE
-319 LTGEVESEESAEEDE
+319 LTGEDRFEEPAEED
-334 TEELT
+334 
-339 EEDVSEDAGT
+339 DSEDTGT
-349 DFVSGVSVEPDAVAE
+349 DLAAGVSAASAAAAEPAAAEPDVITEPDAVAE
-364 PDAAVDSDTVAEPDG
+364 PYASVDDRPADV
-379 AVASDAA
+379 
-386 VEPDSAVEI
+386 VEI
-395 DAFDE
+395 T
-400 DKLADAADIHE
+400 E
-411 KVLANTEADE
+411 KVIPDMEAGE
-421 SKEAATP
+421 SEEAESP
-428 EKHDSYATVFSAA
+428 EKHDSYMAMSSAA

-446 VYIRLSTESVNS
+446 VYFRLSTGSVNNM
-458 VADADTPVSEQNLVQ
+458 ADTDAPSPEQNLVQ
-473 QPDTFDSLLTDE
+473 QQDTPGSLLTDE
-485 ACSEENDHNIEPEE
+485 VRSEDNDHNIEP
-499 IEPAAPVEIVSAEP
+499 V
-513 EEIEAAE
+513 EIEAAE
-520 PVEIEFVETEEIKA
+520 PV
-534 AEPAEIETAEPE
+534 
-546 EIETAETEEIEA
+546 
-558 AEPVE
+558 
-563 IEAAAPAEIE
+563 
-573 AADPEE
+573 
-579 IEAAEPEEIEATEP
+579 EIEATEP

-634 ARSRKRWRSR
+634 ARSRKRWRLKK
-644 RTGPGRQWNH
+644 TGPGRQWNH

>member
-47 MREQKMEIASEFLV
+47 MREQKMDIASEFLV

-75 PKEENTDEEEDET
+75 PKEEKPDEEEEET

-148 TIQSLEKT
+148 TIESLEKT

-282 AGELNEASAENAE
+282 AAEVNAASAENMEEAE
-295 VPEESAEE
+295 EMTEEDISESEESIEEDISESKESIEEDISESEESIEEDISESEESIEEDISESEKPIEE
-303 DEFEELMVED
+303 DE
-313 KSETEE
+313 SESEE
-319 LTGEVESEESAEEDE
+319 LTGEDRFEEPAEEDDSEDTGTDFAAGVLAEPDVITEPHASVDDRPADVVEITEKVIPDMEAGESEEAE
-334 TEELT
+334 
-339 EEDVSEDAGT
+339 S
-349 DFVSGVSVEPDAVAE
+349 
-364 PDAAVDSDTVAEPDG
+364 
-379 AVASDAA
+379 
-386 VEPDSAVEI
+386 
-395 DAFDE
+395 
-400 DKLADAADIHE
+400 
-411 KVLANTEADE
+411 
-421 SKEAATP
+421 P
-428 EKHDSYATVFSAA
+428 EKHDAYMAMSSAA

-446 VYIRLSTESVNS
+446 AYFRLSTGSVNNM
-458 VADADTPVSEQNLVQ
+458 ADTDALSPEQNLVQ
-473 QPDTFDSLLTDE
+473 QQDTPGSLLTDE
-485 ACSEENDHNIEPEE
+485 VRSEDNDHNI
-499 IEPAAPVEIVSAEP
+499 
-513 EEIEAAE
+513 
-520 PVEIEFVETEEIKA
+520 
-534 AEPAEIETAEPE
+534 
-546 EIETAETEEIEA
+546 
-558 AEPVE
+558 EPVE
-563 IEAAAPAEIE
+563 IEAAEKQR
-573 AADPEE
+573 
-579 IEAAEPEEIEATEP
+579 
-593 EDNKEPEPEE
+593 N
-603 SPDSDKE
+603 
-610 LWKKETSQ
+610 LWKSKQRNLWKSKQ
-618 QPLRRFYL
+618 RNLWKSKQRNLRKSKQRSLRRTKQRNLRKSYL
-626 QWAIRWRS
+626 QTRKRS
-634 ARSRKRWRSR
+634 KRQTLRISKRQSRKKSKPQSLRIIKNQNQKNH
-644 RTGPGRQWNH
+644 PIQIKNYGRKRH
-654 LTRDTGRTEAACR
+654 H
-667 SIAMMTRYSCQ
+667 SSH
-678 QEQTST
+678 
-684 NT
+684 

>member
-47 MREQKMEIASEFLV
+47 MREQKMDIASEFLV

-75 PKEENTDEEEDET
+75 PKEEKPDEEEEET

-148 TIQSLEKT
+148 TIESLEKT

-258 QQGLRPQKAGE
+258 QQGLRPQKAGD

-282 AGELNEASAENAE
+282 AAEVNAASAENMEEAE
-295 VPEESAEE
+295 EMTEEDISESEESIEEDISESEKPIEE
-303 DEFEELMVED
+303 DE
-313 KSETEE
+313 SESEE
-319 LTGEVESEESAEEDE
+319 LTGEDRFEEPAEEDDSEDTGTDFAVGVSAAPDAAAEPDVITEPYASVDDRPADVVEITEKVIPDMEAGESEEAE
-334 TEELT
+334 
-339 EEDVSEDAGT
+339 S
-349 DFVSGVSVEPDAVAE
+349 
-364 PDAAVDSDTVAEPDG
+364 
-379 AVASDAA
+379 
-386 VEPDSAVEI
+386 
-395 DAFDE
+395 
-400 DKLADAADIHE
+400 
-411 KVLANTEADE
+411 
-421 SKEAATP
+421 P
-428 EKHDSYATVFSAA
+428 EKHDSYMAMSSAA

-446 VYIRLSTESVNS
+446 AYFRLSTGSVNNMS
-458 VADADTPVSEQNLVQ
+458 DTDAPSPEQNPVQQQDTPG
-473 QPDTFDSLLTDE
+473 SLLTDE
-485 ACSEENDHNIEPEE
+485 VRSEDNDHNIEP
-499 IEPAAPVEIVSAEP
+499 A
-513 EEIEAAE
+513 
-520 PVEIEFVETEEIKA
+520 
-534 AEPAEIETAEPE
+534 
-546 EIETAETEEIEA
+546 
-558 AEPVE
+558 E
-563 IEAAAPAEIE
+563 IEAAAPEEIE
-573 AADPEE
+573 AADPED

>member
-24 HKIDIYDIPV
+24 HKIDRYDIPV

-75 PKEENTDEEEDET
+75 PKEEKPDEEEEET

-148 TIQSLEKT
+148 TIESLEKT

-258 QQGLRPQKAGE
+258 QQGLRPQKAGD

-282 AGELNEASAENAE
+282 AGEVNAASTENMEEAEEMTEEDISES
-295 VPEESAEE
+295 EESIEEDISESEESIEEDISESEESIEEDISESEKPIEE
-303 DEFEELMVED
+303 DE
-313 KSETEE
+313 SESEE
-319 LTGEVESEESAEEDE
+319 LTGEDRFEEPAEED
-334 TEELT
+334 
-339 EEDVSEDAGT
+339 DSEDTGT
-349 DFVSGVSVEPDAVAE
+349 DFAAGVSAE
-364 PDAAVDSDTVAEPDG
+364 PDAAAETDVITEPYASVDDRP
-379 AVASDAA
+379 
-386 VEPDSAVEI
+386 
-395 DAFDE
+395 
-400 DKLADAADIHE
+400 ADVVDITE
-411 KVLANTEADE
+411 KVNPDMEAGE
-421 SKEAATP
+421 SEEAESP
-428 EKHDSYATVFSAA
+428 EKHDSYMAMSSAA

-446 VYIRLSTESVNS
+446 VYFQLSTGSVNNM
-458 VADADTPVSEQNLVQ
+458 ADTDAPSPEQNLVQ
-473 QPDTFDSLLTDE
+473 QQDTPGSLLTDE
-485 ACSEENDHNIEPEE
+485 VRSEDNDHNIEP
-499 IEPAAPVEIVSAEP
+499 
-513 EEIEAAE
+513 
-520 PVEIEFVETEEIKA
+520 VEIEA
-534 AEPAEIETAEPE
+534 AEPAEIEAAEPAENETAEPA
-546 EIETAETEEIEA
+546 EIVSADPKEIEA
-558 AEPVE
+558 E
-563 IEAAAPAEIE
+563 
-573 AADPEE
+573 DPED

>member
-75 PKEENTDEEEDET
+75 PKEEKPDEEEEET

-148 TIQSLEKT
+148 TIESLEKT

-209 EQPGKEEI
+209 EQSGKEEI

-258 QQGLRPQKAGE
+258 QQGLRPQKAGD

-282 AGELNEASAENAE
+282 AAEVNAASAENMEEAE
-295 VPEESAEE
+295 EMTEEDISESEESIEEDISESKESIEEDISESEESIEEDISESEKPIEE
-303 DEFEELMVED
+303 DE
-313 KSETEE
+313 SESEE
-319 LTGEVESEESAEEDE
+319 LTGEDRFEEPAEED
-334 TEELT
+334 
-339 EEDVSEDAGT
+339 DSEDTGT
-349 DFVSGVSVEPDAVAE
+349 DLAAGVSAASAAAAEPAAAEPDVITEPDAVAE
-364 PDAAVDSDTVAEPDG
+364 PYASVDDRP
-379 AVASDAA
+379 
-386 VEPDSAVEI
+386 
-395 DAFDE
+395 
-400 DKLADAADIHE
+400 ADVVDITE
-411 KVLANTEADE
+411 KVIPDMEAGE
-421 SKEAATP
+421 SEEAESP
-428 EKHDSYATVFSAA
+428 EKHDSYMAMSSAA
-441 GLAHK
+441 GLEHK
-446 VYIRLSTESVNS
+446 VYFRLSTGSVNNMS
-458 VADADTPVSEQNLVQ
+458 DTDAPSPEQNLVQ
-473 QPDTFDSLLTDE
+473 QQDTPGSLLTDE
-485 ACSEENDHNIEPEE
+485 VRSEDNDHNIEP
-499 IEPAAPVEIVSAEP
+499 
-513 EEIEAAE
+513 
-520 PVEIEFVETEEIKA
+520 VEIEA
-534 AEPAEIETAEPE
+534 AEPAEIEAAEPAENETAEPA
-546 EIETAETEEIEA
+546 EIVSADPKEIEA
-558 AEPVE
+558 E
-563 IEAAAPAEIE
+563 
-573 AADPEE
+573 DPED

-654 LTRDTGRTEAACR
+654 LTRDTGRMEAACR

>member
-75 PKEENTDEEEDET
+75 PKEEKPDEEEEET

-148 TIQSLEKT
+148 TIESLEKT

-258 QQGLRPQKAGE
+258 QQGLRPQKAGD

-282 AGELNEASAENAE
+282 AAEVNAASAENMEEAE
-295 VPEESAEE
+295 EMTEEDISESEESIEEDISESKESIEEDISESEESIEEDISESEKPIEE
-303 DEFEELMVED
+303 DE
-313 KSETEE
+313 SESEE
-319 LTGEVESEESAEEDE
+319 LTGEDRFEEPAEED
-334 TEELT
+334 
-339 EEDVSEDAGT
+339 DSEDTGT
-349 DFVSGVSVEPDAVAE
+349 DLAAGVSAASAAAAEPAAAEPDVITEPDAVAE
-364 PDAAVDSDTVAEPDG
+364 PYASVDDRP
-379 AVASDAA
+379 
-386 VEPDSAVEI
+386 
-395 DAFDE
+395 
-400 DKLADAADIHE
+400 ADVVDITE
-411 KVLANTEADE
+411 KVIPDMEAGE
-421 SKEAATP
+421 SEEAESP
-428 EKHDSYATVFSAA
+428 EKHDSYMAMSSAA
-441 GLAHK
+441 GLEHK
-446 VYIRLSTESVNS
+446 VYFRLSTGSVNNMS
-458 VADADTPVSEQNLVQ
+458 DTDAPSPEQNPVQQQDTPG
-473 QPDTFDSLLTDE
+473 SLLTDE
-485 ACSEENDHNIEPEE
+485 VRSEDNDHNIEP
-499 IEPAAPVEIVSAEP
+499 A
-513 EEIEAAE
+513 EIEAAE
-520 PVEIEFVETEEIKA
+520 P
-534 AEPAEIETAEPE
+534 AEIVSADPK
-546 EIETAETEEIEA
+546 EIEA
-558 AEPVE
+558 E
-563 IEAAAPAEIE
+563 
-573 AADPEE
+573 DPED

-654 LTRDTGRTEAACR
+654 LTRDTGRMEAACR

>member
-47 MREQKMEIASEFLV
+47 MREQKMDIASEFLV

-75 PKEENTDEEEDET
+75 PKEEKPDEEEEET

-148 TIQSLEKT
+148 TIESLEKT

-258 QQGLRPQKAGE
+258 QQGLRPQKAGD

-282 AGELNEASAENAE
+282 AAEVNAASAENMEEAE
-295 VPEESAEE
+295 EMTEEDISESEESIEEDISESKESIEE
-303 DEFEELMVED
+303 DE
-313 KSETEE
+313 SESEE
-319 LTGEVESEESAEEDE
+319 LTGEDRFEEPAEEDDSEDTGTDFAAGVSAEPAAAAESDVITEPDAISEPYASVDDRPADVVEITEKVIPDMEAGESEEAE
-334 TEELT
+334 
-339 EEDVSEDAGT
+339 S
-349 DFVSGVSVEPDAVAE
+349 
-364 PDAAVDSDTVAEPDG
+364 
-379 AVASDAA
+379 
-386 VEPDSAVEI
+386 
-395 DAFDE
+395 
-400 DKLADAADIHE
+400 
-411 KVLANTEADE
+411 
-421 SKEAATP
+421 P
-428 EKHDSYATVFSAA
+428 EKHDAYMAMSSAA

-446 VYIRLSTESVNS
+446 AYFRLSTGSVNNMS
-458 VADADTPVSEQNLVQ
+458 DTDAPSPEQNLVQ
-473 QPDTFDSLLTDE
+473 QQDTPGSLLTDE
-485 ACSEENDHNIEPEE
+485 VRSEDNDHNIEP
-499 IEPAAPVEIVSAEP
+499 
-513 EEIEAAE
+513 
-520 PVEIEFVETEEIKA
+520 VEIEA
-534 AEPAEIETAEPE
+534 AEPAEIEAAEPAENETAEPA
-546 EIETAETEEIEA
+546 EIVSADPKEIEA
-558 AEPVE
+558 E
-563 IEAAAPAEIE
+563 
-573 AADPEE
+573 DPED

>member
-75 PKEENTDEEEDET
+75 PKEEKPDEEEEET

-148 TIQSLEKT
+148 TIESLEKT

-258 QQGLRPQKAGE
+258 QQGLRPQKAGD

-282 AGELNEASAENAE
+282 AAELNEASAENAE
-295 VPEESAEE
+295 EAEEMTEEDISESEESIEEDISESKESIEEDISESEESIEEDISESEKPIEE
-303 DEFEELMVED
+303 DE
-313 KSETEE
+313 SESEE
-319 LTGEVESEESAEEDE
+319 LTGEDRFEEPAEED
-334 TEELT
+334 
-339 EEDVSEDAGT
+339 DSEDTGT
-349 DFVSGVSVEPDAVAE
+349 DLAAGVSAASAAAAEPAAAEPDVITEPDAVAE
-364 PDAAVDSDTVAEPDG
+364 PYASVDDRP
-379 AVASDAA
+379 
-386 VEPDSAVEI
+386 
-395 DAFDE
+395 
-400 DKLADAADIHE
+400 ADVVDITE
-411 KVLANTEADE
+411 KVIPDMEAGE
-421 SKEAATP
+421 SEEAESP
-428 EKHDSYATVFSAA
+428 EKHDSYMAMSSAA

-446 VYIRLSTESVNS
+446 VHFRLSTGSANNMS
-458 VADADTPVSEQNLVQ
+458 DTDAPSPEQNLVQ
-473 QPDTFDSLLTDE
+473 QQDTPGSLLTDE
-485 ACSEENDHNIEPEE
+485 VRSEDNDHNIEP
-499 IEPAAPVEIVSAEP
+499 V
-513 EEIEAAE
+513 
-520 PVEIEFVETEEIKA
+520 
-534 AEPAEIETAEPE
+534 
-546 EIETAETEEIEA
+546 EIEA

-563 IEAAAPAEIE
+563 IEAAEPAENETAEPAEIVS
-573 AADPEE
+573 ADPKEIE
-579 IEAAEPEEIEATEP
+579 AEGPEDIEAAEPEEIEATEP

>member
-47 MREQKMEIASEFLV
+47 MREQKMDIASEFLV

-75 PKEENTDEEEDET
+75 PKEEKPDEEEEET

-148 TIQSLEKT
+148 TIESLEKT

-258 QQGLRPQKAGE
+258 QQGLRPQKAGD

-282 AGELNEASAENAE
+282 AAEVNAASAENMEEAE
-295 VPEESAEE
+295 EMTEEDISESEESIEEDISESKESIEE
-303 DEFEELMVED
+303 DE
-313 KSETEE
+313 SESEE
-319 LTGEVESEESAEEDE
+319 LTGEDRFEEPAEED
-334 TEELT
+334 
-339 EEDVSEDAGT
+339 DSEDTGT
-349 DFVSGVSVEPDAVAE
+349 DFAAGVSAEPDAAAESDVITEPDAAETAVAAEPDAAETDVAEPDVITEPDAVAE
-364 PDAAVDSDTVAEPDG
+364 PYASVDDRPADV
-379 AVASDAA
+379 
-386 VEPDSAVEI
+386 VEI
-395 DAFDE
+395 T
-400 DKLADAADIHE
+400 E
-411 KVLANTEADE
+411 KVIPDMEAGE
-421 SKEAATP
+421 SEEAESP
-428 EKHDSYATVFSAA
+428 EKHDAYMAMSSAA

-446 VYIRLSTESVNS
+446 VYFRLSTGSVNNMS
-458 VADADTPVSEQNLVQ
+458 DTDAPSPEQNLVQ
-473 QPDTFDSLLTDE
+473 QQDTPGSLLTDE
-485 ACSEENDHNIEPEE
+485 VRSEDNDHNIEP
-499 IEPAAPVEIVSAEP
+499 V
-513 EEIEAAE
+513 
-520 PVEIEFVETEEIKA
+520 
-534 AEPAEIETAEPE
+534 
-546 EIETAETEEIEA
+546 EIEA

-563 IEAAAPAEIE
+563 IEAAEPAEIEAAEPAENEAAEPAEIVSADPKEIE

>member
-47 MREQKMEIASEFLV
+47 MREQKMDIASEFLV

-75 PKEENTDEEEDET
+75 PKEEKPDEEEEET

-148 TIQSLEKT
+148 TIESLEKT

-258 QQGLRPQKAGE
+258 QQGLRPQKAGD

-282 AGELNEASAENAE
+282 AAEVNAASAGNMEEAE
-295 VPEESAEE
+295 EMTEEDISESEESIEEDISESEESIEEDISESEKPIEE
-303 DEFEELMVED
+303 DE
-313 KSETEE
+313 SESEE
-319 LTGEVESEESAEEDE
+319 LTGEDRFEEPAEED
-334 TEELT
+334 
-339 EEDVSEDAGT
+339 DSEDTGT
-349 DFVSGVSVEPDAVAE
+349 DFAAGVSAE
-364 PDAAVDSDTVAEPDG
+364 PDAAAESDAAAEPD
-379 AVASDAA
+379 AITEPYASVDDRPAD
-386 VEPDSAVEI
+386 VVEI
-395 DAFDE
+395 T
-400 DKLADAADIHE
+400 E
-411 KVLANTEADE
+411 KVIPDMEAGE
-421 SKEAATP
+421 SEEAESP
-428 EKHDSYATVFSAA
+428 EKHDSYMAMSSAA

-446 VYIRLSTESVNS
+446 AYFRLSTGSVNNLS
-458 VADADTPVSEQNLVQ
+458 DTDAPSPEQNLVQ
-473 QPDTFDSLLTDE
+473 QQDTPGSLLTDE
-485 ACSEENDHNIEPEE
+485 VRSEDNDHNIEP
-499 IEPAAPVEIVSAEP
+499 V
-513 EEIEAAE
+513 EIEAAE
-520 PVEIEFVETEEIKA
+520 PA
-534 AEPAEIETAEPE
+534 
-546 EIETAETEEIEA
+546 EIEA

-563 IEAAAPAEIE
+563 IEAAEPVEIEAAEPAEIE
-573 AADPEE
+573 AAEPAENETAEPAEIVSADPKEIEAEDPED

>member
-47 MREQKMEIASEFLV
+47 MREQKMDIASEFLV

-75 PKEENTDEEEDET
+75 PKEEKPDEEEEET

-148 TIQSLEKT
+148 TIESLEKT

-258 QQGLRPQKAGE
+258 QQGLRPQKAGD

-282 AGELNEASAENAE
+282 AAEVNAASAENMEEAE
-295 VPEESAEE
+295 EMTEEDISESEESIEEDISESEKPIEE
-303 DEFEELMVED
+303 DE
-313 KSETEE
+313 SESEE
-319 LTGEVESEESAEEDE
+319 LTGEDRFEEPAEED
-334 TEELT
+334 
-339 EEDVSEDAGT
+339 DSEDTGT
-349 DFVSGVSVEPDAVAE
+349 DFAAGVSAE
-364 PDAAVDSDTVAEPDG
+364 PDAAAETDVAEPY
-379 AVASDAA
+379 ASVDDRPAD
-386 VEPDSAVEI
+386 VVEI
-395 DAFDE
+395 T
-400 DKLADAADIHE
+400 E
-411 KVLANTEADE
+411 KVIPDMEAGE
-421 SKEAATP
+421 SEEAESP
-428 EKHDSYATVFSAA
+428 EKHDSYMAMSSAA
-441 GLAHK
+441 GLEHK
-446 VYIRLSTESVNS
+446 VYFRLSTGSVNNM
-458 VADADTPVSEQNLVQ
+458 ADTDAPSPEQNLVQ
-473 QPDTFDSLLTDE
+473 QQDTPGSLLTDE
-485 ACSEENDHNIEPEE
+485 VRSEDNDHNIEP
-499 IEPAAPVEIVSAEP
+499 
-513 EEIEAAE
+513 
-520 PVEIEFVETEEIKA
+520 VEIEA
-534 AEPAEIETAEPE
+534 AEPAEIEAAEPAENETAEPA
-546 EIETAETEEIEA
+546 EIVSADPKEIEA
-558 AEPVE
+558 E
-563 IEAAAPAEIE
+563 
-573 AADPEE
+573 DPED

>member
-47 MREQKMEIASEFLV
+47 MREQKMDIASEFLV

-75 PKEENTDEEEDET
+75 PKEEKPDEEEEET

-148 TIQSLEKT
+148 TIESLEKT

-258 QQGLRPQKAGE
+258 QQGLRPQKAGD

-282 AGELNEASAENAE
+282 AAEVNAASAENMEEAE
-295 VPEESAEE
+295 EMTEEDISESEESIEEDISESKESIEEDISESEESIEEDISESEKPIEE
-303 DEFEELMVED
+303 DE
-313 KSETEE
+313 SESEE
-319 LTGEVESEESAEEDE
+319 LTGEDRFEEPAEEDDSEDTGTDFAAGVSAAPAAADASVDDRPADVVEITEKVIPDMEAGESEEAE
-334 TEELT
+334 
-339 EEDVSEDAGT
+339 S
-349 DFVSGVSVEPDAVAE
+349 
-364 PDAAVDSDTVAEPDG
+364 
-379 AVASDAA
+379 
-386 VEPDSAVEI
+386 
-395 DAFDE
+395 
-400 DKLADAADIHE
+400 
-411 KVLANTEADE
+411 
-421 SKEAATP
+421 P
-428 EKHDSYATVFSAA
+428 EKHDSYMAMSSAA

-446 VYIRLSTESVNS
+446 VYFRLSTGSVNNMS
-458 VADADTPVSEQNLVQ
+458 DTDAPSPEQNLVQ
-473 QPDTFDSLLTDE
+473 QQDTPGSLLTDE
-485 ACSEENDHNIEPEE
+485 VRSEDNDHNIEP
-499 IEPAAPVEIVSAEP
+499 V
-513 EEIEAAE
+513 
-520 PVEIEFVETEEIKA
+520 
-534 AEPAEIETAEPE
+534 
-546 EIETAETEEIEA
+546 EIEA

-563 IEAAAPAEIE
+563 IEAAEPAEIE
-573 AADPEE
+573 AAEPAENETAEPAEIVSADPKEIEAEDPED